1 MHHVKA
7 VVVAAFGLAA
17 FSSAAQA
24 PPSGAPVSR
33 QPAPIDIVA
42 VVGSAPITL
51 AEVDEKAM
59 QQPASNFGAA
69 KLSQALYDARRWA
82 LNEIIATRLLDAEA
96 TAQKVERS
104 ALVEKEITGKIHPVT
119 DADVTFWYQ
128 NNQSRV
134 QGATL
139 EQVQG
144 AIRQYLTQER
154 TQQVREEYLGTLRA
168 KATIRIMLDPPRQA
182 FAAADSPARGPANA
196 PVEIVEFSDFQC
208 PYCQRANPTV
218 QQVLTTYGDRVHFVY
233 RHYPL
238 PNHPNAR
245 PAAEAAVCAADQG
258 KFWPYHDVLFP
269 NAGRLA
275 TTDLKHH
282 AAELGLDSAKFDAC
296 VDGHQSKARVD
307 ADVRA
312 GEEAGVNGTPA
323 FFVNGRMLSGAQP
336 YDAFKRIID
345 EELELKKS
353 R

>member
-1 MHHVKA
+1 M
-7 VVVAAFGLAA
+7 
-17 FSSAAQA
+17 
-24 PPSGAPVSR
+24 
-33 QPAPIDIVA
+33 
-42 VVGSAPITL
+42 
-51 AEVDEKAM
+51 
-59 QQPASNFGAA
+59 
-69 KLSQALYDARRWA
+69 
-82 LNEIIATRLLDAEA
+82 
-96 TAQKVERS
+96 
-104 ALVEKEITGKIHPVT
+104 
-119 DADVTFWYQ
+119 
-128 NNQSRV
+128 
-134 QGATL
+134 
-139 EQVQG
+139 QG

-258 KFWPYHDVLFP
+258 KFWPYHDVLFA

-296 VDGHQSKARVD
+296 VDGHQ
-307 ADVRA
+307 
-312 GEEAGVNGTPA
+312 
-323 FFVNGRMLSGAQP
+323 
-336 YDAFKRIID
+336 
-345 EELELKKS
+345 
-353 R
+353 